1 MDYDITESMMSS
13 WLKYVKNCQIVET
26 NWHYVIKN
34 EIKDSFEDFIN
45 KLLSELGKKGRI
57 VYYKKIEKE
66 ESRDGREHEY
76 KLTLSNLLKQIEI
89 DCLGISLTENTIYAV
104 ETAFHSSGLGYK
116 QNENKLISKAL
127 RTLIAMYYFK
137 KNISNKKWKV
147 EYYFVTPT
155 VKNKDIVENVCEDK
169 EKIENEFNKYGDGN
183 YNIKLICGK
192 YEFIKEI
199 IEPLL
204 NNDDN
209 STYKKNND
217 NSAVF
222 LRACKLLD
230 SVEYLNRNEKRN
242 WKKNLQESKLERRN
256 YNNGLS

>member
-1 MDYDITESMMSS
+1 MI
-13 WLKYVKNCQIVET
+13 
-26 NWHYVIKN
+26 
-34 EIKDSFEDFIN
+34 SFAC
-45 KLLSELGKKGRI
+45 S
-57 VYYKKIEKE
+57 
-66 ESRDGREHEY
+66 
-76 KLTLSNLLKQIEI
+76 
-89 DCLGISLTENTIYAV
+89 
-104 ETAFHSSGLGYK
+104 
-116 QNENKLISKAL
+116 
-127 RTLIAMYYFK
+127 
-137 KNISNKKWKV
+137 
-147 EYYFVTPT
+147 
-155 VKNKDIVENVCEDK
+155 K